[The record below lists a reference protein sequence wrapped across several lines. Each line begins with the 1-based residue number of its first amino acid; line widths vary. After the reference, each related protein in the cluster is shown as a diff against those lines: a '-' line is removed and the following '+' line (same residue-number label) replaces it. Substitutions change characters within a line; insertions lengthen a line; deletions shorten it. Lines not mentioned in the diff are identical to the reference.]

1 MPCEQISFETG
12 GADGI
17 RTHYLLTAS
26 QTLSRLS
33 YSPAWFKNITKQL
46 EKLKL
51 QIQAQ
56 PLQYRAQTEISQVG
70 QYHIFDRPPCPSS
83 EEKPYP
89 TKVKHAQKYSERVIN
104 GSNDS
109 CQEENGFRAVAVN
122 NIAETEVKAVVTI
135 SK

>member
-1 MPCEQISFETG
+1 MPVKCTLTLTNPSFSGIWKEERISCGVLAKLGESIFVVIKAGKRLG

-51 QIQAQ
+51 
-56 PLQYRAQTEISQVG
+56 E
-70 QYHIFDRPPCPSS
+70 
-83 EEKPYP
+83 
-89 TKVKHAQKYSERVIN
+89 
-104 GSNDS
+104 
-109 CQEENGFRAVAVN
+109 
-122 NIAETEVKAVVTI
+122 
-135 SK
+135 